1 MIGNPNFFVFDFL
14 QEKKNAKLWSILGFR
29 PLKYGKGLT

>member
-14 QEKKNAKLWSILGFR
+14 QEKKKCETLEHPWI